1 MTEPNFDIAIIGG
14 GINGAVSAAALS
26 AAGLRVLLVEKN
38 DFASQTSQESSNMVW
53 GGIKYLQT
61 FEIPLVFK
69 LCRSRSRLFSAFP
82 TRIRQIGFFA
92 VGDQNA
98 PASPLITYAG
108 ALLYWFIGL
117 FGTKAPKFFGTKKAK
132 EYESLVHESRISGA
146 VQYFDGLLN
155 DNDARFVWDFVNRA
169 NQLGADTRN
178 YTEMTSASRSLEGW
192 RIELKNSLN
201 NTTESITAKVLINA
215 AGPESADLN
224 NKISVTTKNSLALS
238 KGIHLIVPKITAD
251 DRVIA
256 VWDEE
261 GRLFYVLPMH
271 DRSVIGTTDTRVA
284 SVTKEVTE
292 ADRDFVLRNIN
303 QALKLEKPLTKADI
317 IAERSGVRPLVI
329 SSPKKGAKSQEID
342 WHKLSRK
349 HVIEVDVDSKAL
361 TIFGGKLTDCLNIG
375 EEVLNAVQR
384 LGLRAGKPAAWFG
397 EDSSVNAAEKLVEL
411 LAAVVSNGDQ
421 QQLMAEGLWRRHGLK
436 SFEIAARL
444 QKQPLLAEPVFEG
457 LGFSYGELEYIIE
470 NEQVK
475 TAEDLLR
482 RRTPIALVRSAA
494 EIAANEKL
502 QKLVNERVGA

>member
-1 MTEPNFDIAIIGG
+1 MTKFDVAIVGG

-26 AAGLRVLLVEKN
+26 AAGLSVILLEKN

-61 FEIPLVFK
+61 FEIPLVYK
-69 LCRSRSRLFSAFP
+69 LCRSRSRLFEAFP

-92 VGDQNA
+92 VGDKNA
-98 PASPLITYAG
+98 PAAPLITYAG

-117 FGTKAPKFFGTKKAK
+117 FGTKAPRYFGTKMAK
-132 EYESLVHESRISGA
+132 QYEGLVDETRVRGA

-155 DNDARFVWDFVNRA
+155 DNDARFVWDFINRA
-169 NQLGADTRN
+169 KQLGADTRN
-178 YTEMTSASRSLEGW
+178 YTEMVAATREADGWLVELQDQLTKQRSTVSA
-192 RIELKNSLN
+192 
-201 NTTESITAKVLINA
+201 TVLINA
-215 AGPESADLN
+215 AGPESAELN
-224 NKISVTTKNSLALS
+224 QKISVSTKNSLALS

-256 VWDEE
+256 VWDED

-284 SVTKEVTE
+284 AVTKEVTE
-292 ADRDFVLRNIN
+292 ADREFVLRNIN
-303 QALKLEKPLTKADI
+303 QALKLATPLTKADI

-349 HVIEVDVDSKAL
+349 HEIEVDAQTKAI

-375 EEVLNAVQR
+375 EEVLHAVSK
-384 LGLRAGKPAAWFG
+384 LGLRGNKPARWFG
-397 EDSSVNAAEKLVEL
+397 EDKMAGTAERLRQLLSDIVKDSSYLNLLV
-411 LAAVVSNGDQ
+411 D
-421 QQLMAEGLWRRHGLK
+421 GLWRRHGEQA
-436 SFEIAARL
+436 FEIADLFLKNPDA
-444 QKQPLLAEPVFEG
+444 AEPVFPG
-457 LGFSYGELEYIIE
+457 LGFSFGELDFIIQ

-482 RRTPIALVRSAA
+482 RRTPIALVRSAD
-494 EIAANEKL
+494 EIANNSRL
-502 QKLVNERVGA
+502 QKLVHQRISA